1 MGGLGACGLLA
12 ATLSCCFAAIECSW
26 LSLASYSVRSR
37 ALTLHWDFQ
46 TLSFGKNGD

>member
-37 ALTLHWDFQ
+37 ALTSDFQ